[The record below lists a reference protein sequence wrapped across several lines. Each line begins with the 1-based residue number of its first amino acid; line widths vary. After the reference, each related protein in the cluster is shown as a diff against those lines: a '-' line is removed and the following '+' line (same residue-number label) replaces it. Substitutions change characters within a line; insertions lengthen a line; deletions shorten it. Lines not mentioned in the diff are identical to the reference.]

1 MRQPA
6 IMTRMNA
13 QIARA
18 YLLTG
23 DPEIVKRSWQTV
35 VEMMK
40 IKAKA
45 NAPAT
50 ANR

>member
-13 QIARA
+13 QIARP
-18 YLLTG
+18 YLLT
-23 DPEIVKRSWQTV
+23 DPEIVKRSWQNV